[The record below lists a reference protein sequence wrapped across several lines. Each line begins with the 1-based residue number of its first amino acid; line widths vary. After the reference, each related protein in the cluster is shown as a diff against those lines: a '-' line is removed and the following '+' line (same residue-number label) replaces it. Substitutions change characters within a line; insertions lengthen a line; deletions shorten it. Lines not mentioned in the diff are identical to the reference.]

1 MGRSYAKDSYYF
13 PHDYNA
19 RSDPKVMALRSVYGA
34 EGYAVY
40 FMLLEIMREQPSYR
54 LTVNKYLWDTLSM
67 QLGVDGEKIKRIV
80 EDCCTEFSDGGRPLL
95 INDGES
101 IYSLSLLRRMEAM
114 EKQSVQR
121 KRAAEARWQKEKC
134 SGNAPAL
141 REESKEENTKE
152 EKTKEDKTIKNKRR
166 EKKTKDKNTF
176 CGDDD
181 EARGEIEEYFRERRM
196 DISGYLGTTDEL
208 RKETAELTAELFSS
222 LTVRKPTAAD
232 EADVFLCCCE
242 RTQSSDGQWK
252 AYLDRDRTQ
261 LLFYAFEQ
269 ASAAGHA
276 GEWPYIRGVLARL
289 HRRGIRTL
297 ADAEDYDCE
306 RKAG

>member
-1 MGRSYAKDSYYF
+1 MARSYAKDSYYF

-19 RSDPKVMALRSVYGA
+19 RSDPKIMALRAVYGA

-67 QLGVDGEKIKRIV
+67 QLGIDGAKIKHIV
-80 EDCCTEFSDGGRPLL
+80 EDCCTEFSDGGKPLL
-95 INDGES
+95 VNDGES

-114 EKQSVQR
+114 DKQNEQK
-121 KRAAEARWQKEKC
+121 KRAAEARWHRDG
-134 SGNAPAL
+134 SGRNADAL
-141 REESKEENTKE
+141 REQSKEDKTIEDKTKE
-152 EKTKEDKTIKNKRR
+152 EKTKQDN
-166 EKKTKDKNTF
+166 TKQASDPF

-181 EARGEIEEYFRERRM
+181 AARFEIEEYFRERRM
-196 DISGYLGTTDEL
+196 DTGSYLGTTDAL
-208 RKETAELTAELFSS
+208 KAETAALTAALFAS
-222 LTVRKPTAAD
+222 LTVRRPTAAD

-242 RTQSSDGQWK
+242 RTQSDDGHWL
-252 AYLDRDRTQ
+252 AYLDKDRRQ